1 MIDVVR
7 AHWGLG
13 SRMLA
18 DMFMP
23 GVWAAERD
31 AFARFQRDAAAREVG
46 AELLRLIYASDVRE
60 QLPRVAARTLVVH
73 RREDRAIPRR
83 LGCEVAALVPAAE
96 LVELDGRSHLPW
108 HGDGGAVLGV
118 IAPFL
123 GLPAPPARR
132 PDVEAE
138 SLAALSAREREVLRL
153 VARGLTDAQIAEELV
168 LSRHTVHRHVANIRA
183 KLGLPSRSAAAAHA
197 ARAGL
202 L

>member
-73 RREDRAIPRR
+73 RREDRAIPA
-83 LGCEVAALVPAAE
+83 G
-96 LVELDGRSHLPW
+96 S
-108 HGDGGAVLGV
+108 
-118 IAPFL
+118 
-123 GLPAPPARR
+123 
-132 PDVEAE
+132 
-138 SLAALSAREREVLRL
+138 
-153 VARGLTDAQIAEELV
+153 VARWPR
-168 LSRHTVHRHVANIRA
+168 SCPP
-183 KLGLPSRSAAAAHA
+183 PSSWSSTAGPTCPGTATAVRCSA
-197 ARAGL
+197 
-202 L
+202 